1 MGSYTWHRTSNLY
14 PTHSTRLSHTPR
26 SHILEYTTEIR
37 SLHRH
42 YYPSMGLRVQTT
54 MMMRAGM
61 HRCQR
66 RRMLE
71 KLRYQSRRLL
81 IVLIPCRSPLCH
93 AVLRCIVVRLFSN
106 ASLVGWLQFCR
117 LDH

>member
-1 MGSYTWHRTSNLY
+1 MGNYTSHRTSNLY
-14 PTHSTRLSHTPR
+14 PTHSTQLSHTTRNPR
-26 SHILEYTTEIR
+26 LGYTIGTQ

-42 YYPSMGLRVQTT
+42 YYPSMGLRGQTT

-71 KLRYQSRRLL
+71 KFRYPSRGLL
-81 IVLIPCRSPLCH
+81 IVLIPCRSLVYH
-93 AVLRCIVVRLFSN
+93 VVLRCIVVRLFSN
-106 ASLVGWLQFCR
+106 VSLVGWLQFCR
-117 LDH
+117 LGH